1 MRDVY
6 LLAAGLV
13 TGLVVP
19 VSTLPEQSILHTDDH
34 QVNWKNQDSLQPV
47 ASETLVPTLET
58 SPPEFS
64 EQNLPV
70 ATESFLTPSYKPAW
84 KPTSGNQLYY
94 HRLAALKA
102 GQIYTRVAD
111 EELKTLWDSGYKHQ
125 LTYEDWKSL
134 LAMEAKAM
142 AKGQGKN
149 RLSILVGDSLSM
161 WFPKQIL
168 PSEKLWLNQGISG
181 DTSSGVLKRLSAFAK
196 TKPSVIYVMVGINDL
211 RKGRSDEA
219 ILNNSRLIMQRLR
232 QNHPDSMIIVQSIL
246 PSRWSNISNN
256 RIRAINHQ
264 LALIAQKE
272 GVNYLNLYK
281 WFADFEGN
289 LREDLTT
296 DGLHLNENGYDVWRA
311 AIDRIESQ
319 LAFGD

>member
-6 LLAAGLV
+6 LLAAGLL
-13 TGLVVP
+13 TGLVLP
-19 VSTLPEQSILHTDDH
+19 ASTLPQQSIFHTDDYPVH
-34 QVNWKNQDSLQPV
+34 GKNKENLQPV
-47 ASETLVPTLET
+47 VSETLVPTLET
-58 SPPEFS
+58 SSPEFS

-70 ATESFLTPSYKPAW
+70 ATELFLTPSYEPIW
-84 KPTSGNQLYY
+84 KPTSGNELYY

-102 GQIYTRVAD
+102 GQIYTRIAE
-111 EELKTLWDSGYKHQ
+111 EELKTLWDGNNHQ

-149 RLSILVGDSLSM
+149 RLSILLGDSLSM
-161 WFPKQIL
+161 WFPKEML
-168 PSEKLWLNQGISG
+168 KHENLWLNQGISG

-211 RKGRSDEA
+211 RQGKSNET
-219 ILNNSRLIMQRLR
+219 ILSNYRLIIRRLR
-232 QNHPDSMIIVQSIL
+232 QNHPESIIIIQSIL
-246 PSRWSNISNN
+246 PSRLSTIPNN
-256 RIRAINHQ
+256 RIRTLNHQ

-272 GVNYLNLYK
+272 GVNYLNLYS

-296 DGLHLNENGYDVWRA
+296 DGLHLSENGYEVWRS
-311 AIDRIESQ
+311 AIERIESQ
-319 LAFGD
+319 LAFGS

>member
-6 LLAAGLV
+6 LLAAGLL
-13 TGLVVP
+13 TGLVLP
-19 VSTLPEQSILHTDDH
+19 ASTLPQQPIFHTDDH
-34 QVNWKNQDSLQPV
+34 QVHGKNKENLQPV
-47 ASETLVPTLET
+47 VTETLVPTLET
-58 SPPEFS
+58 SSPEFS
-64 EQNLPV
+64 EQSLPV
-70 ATESFLTPSYKPAW
+70 ATESFLTPSYKPIW
-84 KPTSGNQLYY
+84 KPKSGNELYY

-102 GQIYTRVAD
+102 GQIYTRIAD
-111 EELKTLWDSGYKHQ
+111 EQLKTLWDGNNHQ

-161 WFPKQIL
+161 WFPKEMLKREQ
-168 PSEKLWLNQGISG
+168 LWLNQGISG

-211 RKGRSDEA
+211 RKGRSDEV
-219 ILNNSRLIMQRLR
+219 ILSNHRLIIRRLR
-232 QNHPDSMIIVQSIL
+232 QNHPESMIIVQSIL
-246 PSRWSNISNN
+246 PSRLSNISNN
-256 RIRAINHQ
+256 RIRTLNHQ
-264 LALIAQKE
+264 LALLAQKE
-272 GVNYLNLYK
+272 GVNYLNLYD
-281 WFADFEGN
+281 WFADFEGK

-296 DGLHLNENGYDVWRA
+296 DGLHLSEYGYEVWRA

-319 LAFGD
+319 LAFGS